1 MLTGLRSLAAGWRF
15 RLGFSRAWRRSRI
28 ILSAGM
34 PRSGSTWLF
43 NAARLLLRRAE
54 GDGLSSGWVED
65 WPTLPP
71 GRTLLLKVHDF
82 DAPLARRADVVL
94 YSYRD
99 VRDVLASSKRKFGT
113 PPSVEAARRLLEQD
127 CEWRK
132 AARLVMRYESML
144 ADPAAVV
151 KELAEVLQVRDVDP
165 AAVAEEVRGL
175 DAREPPSG
183 GYDRETLLHPG
194 HITDGRHGSWEG
206 WLDADLLRRI
216 QEQCGDWLTAN
227 GYQ

>member
-1 MLTGLRSLAAGWRF
+1 LRAVARGWRC
-15 RLGFSRAWRRSRI
+15 RLGFGLSRRRSRI
-28 ILSAGM
+28 VLSAGM

-54 GDGLSSGWVED
+54 GDGLSSGWVGD
-65 WPTLPP
+65 WPSLQQ
-71 GRTLLLKVHDF
+71 GRTVLLKLHDF
-82 DAPLARRADVVL
+82 DAPLVRRADVVL

-113 PPSVEAARRLLEQD
+113 PPSVEAAKRLLEHD
-127 CEWRK
+127 RRWRQ

-151 KELAEVLQVRDVDP
+151 KELAEVLEIRNVNS
-165 AAVAEEVRGL
+165 AAVVEEIRAL
-175 DAREPPSG
+175 DASATAG

-194 HITDGRHGSWEG
+194 HVTDGRHGSWDG
-206 WLDADLLRRI
+206 WLDGDLLR
-216 QEQCGDWLTAN
+216 QVETECGDWMTAN
-227 GYQ
+227 GYLP